1 MSRMIRVENLSKVYT
16 IEGEPLVAVDDV
28 SFEVDKGEFI
38 SIVGHSGSG
47 KTTLLSLI
55 GGLTRPTSGKVF
67 INDVDIW
74 ALGDNLMSEFRNRNI
89 GFMFQF
95 SSLIPTLN
103 VLDNVLLPVSF
114 GGKATKEVKKRAE
127 EYLDLVGLSGRT
139 RSYPSQLSG
148 GQQRRVAIARA
159 LINEPEIIL
168 ADEPTGDL
176 DIQTEGEIL
185 RLFQR
190 INAEKEITFLIV
202 THAQNIADYTERMIV
217 MKDGKVFEE

>member
-1 MSRMIRVENLSKVYT
+1 MIRVENLSKVYT

>member
-1 MSRMIRVENLSKVYT
+1 VSRMIRVENLSKVYT
-16 IEGEPLVAVDDV
+16 IEGEPLVAVADV

>member
-1 MSRMIRVENLSKVYT
+1 VSRMIRVENLSKVYT

>member
-1 MSRMIRVENLSKVYT
+1 
-16 IEGEPLVAVDDV
+16 
-28 SFEVDKGEFI
+28 
-38 SIVGHSGSG
+38 
-47 KTTLLSLI
+47 
-55 GGLTRPTSGKVF
+55 
-67 INDVDIW
+67 
-74 ALGDNLMSEFRNRNI
+74 MSEFRNRNI